1 MKDIQMILC
10 TALGK
15 DMEYAGE
22 VMCFVLRAW
31 GEALGFLAQRIRPLA
46 L

>member
-1 MKDIQMILC
+1 MESWAWRIGEWGVDGVSLTFMKDIQMILC

-22 VMCFVLRAW
+22 V
-31 GEALGFLAQRIRPLA
+31 I
-46 L
+46 